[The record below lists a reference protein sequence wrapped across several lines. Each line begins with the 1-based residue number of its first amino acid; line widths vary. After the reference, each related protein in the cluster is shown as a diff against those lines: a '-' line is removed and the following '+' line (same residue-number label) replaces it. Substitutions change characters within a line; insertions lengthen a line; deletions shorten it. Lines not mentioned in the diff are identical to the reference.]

1 MAQNS
6 TFDWLGMQLDVG
18 GHVLTGLSE
27 GDAFRIDPLSPNF
40 IQRVGNRGFGSW
52 VKKYNRA
59 ANMTLNIEWGSVDI
73 SVLYKFWFVDM
84 NTPNGVMFNLTFRD
98 SNGETQLSTVGARV
112 LAFPNLALGEGAVVP
127 FVLGTV
133 QMSGLLGGANETPI
147 ISAADLPSNLGDVDP
162 IQIPA

>member
-1 MAQNS
+1 
-6 TFDWLGMQLDVG
+6 MQIDVG

-27 GDAFRIDPLSPNF
+27 GDAFRIDPLTPNF

-59 ANMTLNIEWGSVDI
+59 ANITLNIEWGSIDI
-73 SVLYKFWFVDM
+73 SVLHAFWFIDIQ
-84 NTPNGVMFNLTFRD
+84 TPNGVMFDLTFRD
-98 SNGETQLSTVGARV
+98 SNGLTQISTVGCRV

-133 QMSGLLGGANETPI
+133 QLSGLLGGANETPR
-147 ISAADLPSNLGDVDP
+147 ISAAQLPDNLGDVDP